1 MSTGSCRTIPVHAL
15 LDLPGCMR
23 RTKPTV
29 FFEKIVTFSEGAWS
43 QTMGKVGPRLQTIK
57 LSSSQQ
63 SCQSLLLFVVI
74 VMRYRVVSLVKLDSV
89 VNVSVCRKSVE
100 CNLDGLSGISLSEVE
115 EGSEP
120 DDFWKAIGGKK
131 YYCSLAHGK
140 CFQDCSFNALTFRSN
155 NNIEVLRA

>member
-1 MSTGSCRTIPVHAL
+1 MESNNGQSWPAFTDYKAVKLTA
-15 LDLPGCMR
+15 
-23 RTKPTV
+23 
-29 FFEKIVTFSEGAWS
+29 
-43 QTMGKVGPRLQTIK
+43 K
-57 LSSSQQ
+57 LSEF
-63 SCQSLLLFVVI
+63 LLLFFVI
-74 VMRYRVVSLVKLDSV
+74 VTRYRVVSLVKLDSV

-155 NNIEVLRA
+155 SNIEVLRA

>member
-1 MSTGSCRTIPVHAL
+1 VESNNGQSWPAFTDYKAVKLTA
-15 LDLPGCMR
+15 
-23 RTKPTV
+23 
-29 FFEKIVTFSEGAWS
+29 
-43 QTMGKVGPRLQTIK
+43 K
-57 LSSSQQ
+57 LSEF
-63 SCQSLLLFVVI
+63 LLLFFVI
-74 VMRYRVVSLVKLDSV
+74 VTRYRVVSLVKLDSV

-155 NNIEVLRA
+155 SNIEVLRA